1 MSPLTS
7 LQSAQTSDL
16 LDISLW
22 EKYRTTVSKS
32 YTVQT
37 NTQELGI
44 LNCCKS
50 KVQL

>member
-16 LDISLW
+16 SDIF
-22 EKYRTTVSKS
+22 YIDISKS

-44 LNCCKS
+44 LNCFKL

>member
-16 LDISLW
+16 SDIFYGRSID
-22 EKYRTTVSKS
+22 TSKS

-37 NTQELGI
+37 YTRELGI